1 MGIDDMEDGRDLNSQ
16 YWCMRID
23 NDEAF
28 ETFRNLKVN
37 LIMIYCRKLIYYGLY
52 LALKLVWCGL
62 NLALYE

>member
-1 MGIDDMEDGRDLNSQ
+1 MGIDDMEDWRYLNSQ
-16 YWCMRID
+16 YWCMWIS

-37 LIMIYCRKLIYYGLY
+37 LIMIYCRKPMYYGFN
-52 LALKLVWCGL
+52 LALEHVWCGL